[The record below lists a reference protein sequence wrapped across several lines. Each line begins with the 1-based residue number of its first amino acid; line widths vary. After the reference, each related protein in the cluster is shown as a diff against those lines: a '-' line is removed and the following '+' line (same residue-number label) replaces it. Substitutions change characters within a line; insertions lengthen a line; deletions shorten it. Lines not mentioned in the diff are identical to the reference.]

1 MPEMIWNH
9 MLFGICLTILA
20 FETGIFLH
28 KKTGW
33 TLLNPLLLSIVF
45 CTLFLK
51 IFKIE
56 YSAYMKGGS
65 VLTMLIFPSTAAV
78 GLSLY
83 RQYKVFKK
91 ELFPIVLGSLASC
104 IATVISV
111 PLIGQALG
119 LDYREVVSI
128 IPKSITMAIA
138 LDVSDKLGGI
148 KAITMAAVV
157 MTGIVGSMLSSVIV
171 KLLKLKNPVAL
182 GVAFGSA
189 SHAAGTAK
197 AMEYGEL
204 EGAVSGICIGMAG
217 LFTSV
222 IALFI

>member
-1 MPEMIWNH
+1 MEMIWNH
-9 MLFGICLTILA
+9 TLFGICLTIFA

-33 TLLNPLLLSIVF
+33 TIMNPLLLSIAF

-65 VLTMLIFPSTAAV
+65 VLTMLILPATASV

-83 RQYKVFKK
+83 RQFKLFKK
-91 ELFPIVLGSLASC
+91 ELLPILLGSLASC
-104 IATVISV
+104 IATVVSV
-111 PLIGQALG
+111 PLIGRIFG
-119 LDYREVVSI
+119 LDYQKIVSI
-128 IPKSITMAIA
+128 IPKSVTMAIA

-148 KAITMAAVV
+148 KAVTMAAVV

-189 SHAAGTAK
+189 GHAAGTAK

-222 IALFI
+222 IALFL